1 MRAIAATEFV
11 LARAP
16 MPLGENDIHL
26 WFFPAPTARTRIDH
40 APQLRALLAA
50 YLRGDA
56 TGLQIERNAHGK
68 PFLRE
73 PHGAALQFNLAHSA
87 DAMIVALARAQ
98 ALGVDIESTARARPW
113 IELAQRYFTA
123 GEGQALAA
131 LPTDRIG
138 TAFVRLWSCKEAVL
152 KALGRGIAFGLER
165 LDFALDHEGEIAGLR
180 AIAAEAG
187 AAADWQL
194 LRLEPAPGLCGALA
208 WRGAPMRV
216 CSFRAEA

>member
-1 MRAIAATEFV
+1 
-11 LARAP
+11 
-16 MPLGENDIHL
+16 MPLAENDIHL
-26 WFFPAPTARTRIDH
+26 WFFPAPAASAAKVDH
-40 APQLRALLAA
+40 TQRLRELLAA
-50 YLRGDA
+50 YLRSDVVA
-56 TGLQIERNAHGK
+56 PQIERNAHGK

-73 PHGAALQFNLAHSA
+73 PQGAALQFNLAHSA
-87 DAMIVALARAQ
+87 DAMIVALARTQ
-98 ALGVDIESTARARPW
+98 ALGIDIESTGRARPW
-113 IELAQRYFTA
+113 IELAQRFFTA

-131 LPTDRIG
+131 LPTDRVG

-165 LDFALDHEGEIAGLR
+165 LDFVLDAAGEVSGLH

-187 AAADWQL
+187 TAEDWQL